1 MKKLIYA
8 VAILLLLTSVASA
21 QETFIGVREGT
32 SLWLNKSYYSSNAI
46 NLYPQRFTWDKQVL
60 LRRNTRGKWSW
71 EAGIKHYKTKDI
83 ITTNNLEEPPRQTV
97 VDNHLQADMTV
108 QYDVTYPLTGY
119 FFPVL
124 RDMRTYLGLSIIPVM
139 QFTQNKAT
147 REKGNSFMLMSG
159 LTYTHTI
166 PVGKRLLF
174 SSVLTFR
181 ALKGDRQ
188 KYNTTDVTVANRN
201 ISYHAGIAYK
211 LGE

>member
-21 QETFIGVREGT
+21 QETFIGVRQGT

-46 NLYPQRFTWDKQVL
+46 NLYPQRFTWDKQVFI
-60 LRRNTRGKWSW
+60 RRNTRGKWSW

-147 REKGNSFMLMSG
+147 GQKGNSFMLMSG
-159 LTYTHTI
+159 MTYTHTI
-166 PVGKRLLF
+166 PIGKRFLF

-201 ISYHAGIAYK
+201 ISYHGGIAYK

>member
-1 MKKLIYA
+1 MTYRFYILCLVLCSH
-8 VAILLLLTSVASA
+8 VATA
-21 QETFIGVREGT
+21 QETFIGVRQGT

-46 NLYPQRFTWDKQVL
+46 NLYPQRFTWDKQVFI
-60 LRRNTRGKWSW
+60 RRSTKGKWSW

-83 ITTNNLEEPPRQTV
+83 ITTANLEEPPRQTV
-97 VDNHLQADMTV
+97 TDNNLQADITV

-119 FFPVL
+119 FLPVL
-124 RDMRTYLGLSIIPVM
+124 RHMRTYLGLSIIPVM
-139 QFTQNKAT
+139 QFTENKT
-147 REKGNSFMLMSG
+147 TGQKDNSFMLMSG

-166 PVGKRLLF
+166 PLGKRFLF